1 MTSAQQ
7 QAISSGLK
15 RHWRKRKAQEARQ
28 RTGTFHYVTF
38 DRVEEFHRLGWM
50 VVAPL
55 GFWSVLMW
63 RCDCGEET

>member
-1 MTSAQQ
+1 M
-7 QAISSGLK
+7 I
-15 RHWRKRKAQEARQ
+15 
-28 RTGTFHYVTF
+28 RTGTFRYVAF

-63 RCDCGEET
+63 ACSCPYRKQLNAGASHG